1 VSFFSRVYWEPF
13 FPVPK
18 AVRTQERFRHDF
30 SDLPKPLNHDT
41 AHDVNVVVGSNSRSA
56 IDHARKVVF
65 SGMRF
70 MRNAKLGL
78 FYYINF

>member
-1 VSFFSRVYWEPF
+1 
-13 FPVPK
+13 
-18 AVRTQERFRHDF
+18 
-30 SDLPKPLNHDT
+30 LNHDT